1 MNVRKFITNLDS
13 LQKAGLDF
21 VKHDNDQKAVYQAT
35 MVNMYLNGNSTK
47 AISESSGVSP
57 STINLWVKIADEKG
71 FDALRNSSPPGRP
84 SQLNEQQLE
93 EVRIAVLSPP
103 ESFNYHVWEGK
114 TVSDFIFKR
123 FNVKLGVRQCQN
135 ILRNKL
141 NLSLI
146 RPQTLPAKGKDN
158 TEEREEFKKK

>member
-13 LQKAGLDF
+13 LKKAGLDF
-21 VKHDNDQKAVYQAT
+21 VKHDKDQKAVYKAT

-71 FDALRNSSPPGRP
+71 FDALRNSPPPGRP

-93 EVRIAVLSPP
+93 EVRIAVRI
-103 ESFNYHVWEGK
+103 N
-114 TVSDFIFKR
+114 
-123 FNVKLGVRQCQN
+123 
-135 ILRNKL
+135 
-141 NLSLI
+141 
-146 RPQTLPAKGKDN
+146 
-158 TEEREEFKKK
+158 